1 MKEMTIEKKN
11 NKQNLRLTVC
21 ENKAVHNYVMNDLV
35 WKIDLPNFLKE
46 ISQCSKYVPYAV
58 SFKIL
63 AQVLGILAKRA
74 IEINDPAL
82 NIIMLN
88 LGLYEGAH
96 DENINNVVYKL
107 RQQIK

>member
-1 MKEMTIEKKN
+1 MNKTLTKKN
-11 NKQNLRLTVC
+11 LHLTVC
-21 ENKAVHNYVMNDLV
+21 KNKDVHNYVMNDLV

-58 SFKIL
+58 SFQIL
-63 AQVLGILAKRA
+63 AQVFGILAKRE

-96 DENINNVVYKL
+96 DENIDNVIYKL